1 MENSKF
7 QFKEFLI
14 NRSFIEKKEGNPSA
28 NVSLNFSPKGIVNKT
43 DSCFQLQLCVKI
55 EDSDKIINIEIDAV
69 ANFYFDK
76 DLEIQQLNNYFYIN
90 APALLFPYIRA
101 YISTLTNLSGYK
113 PINLPTMNLTS
124 LGKELKDNT
133 VNVENCN

>member
-14 NRSFIEKKEGNPSA
+14 KKSLIEKKEGNPSA
-28 NVSLNFSPKGIVNKT
+28 NFNLQFAPKGIVNR
-43 DSCFQLQLCVKI
+43 DSSCFQLNLGINI
-55 EDSDKIINIEIDAV
+55 EDSDKVISIQIEAI

-76 DLEIQQLNNYFYIN
+76 EVDVQQLNNYFFIN

-101 YISTLTNLSGYK
+101 YISTLTNLSGYN
-113 PINLPTMNLTS
+113 PINLPTMNLMS
-124 LGKELKDNT
+124 LGNELKENT
-133 VNVENCN
+133 IETEDCQ